1 MVVVRRDSEADLQKK
16 FFTFI
21 RRLAT
26 IDPRMGLVYSVPN
39 EGAQTER
46 RRLYCYRLG
55 MTRGISD
62 VNIDIP
68 SRDGR
73 YGYLRLEFK
82 SDTGCQSPDQRTY
95 QSLASQ
101 YGNGKYV
108 ICRTISDVLQVL
120 ADYFGDPISH
130 WQTLFWKYGPKESTK
145 KRRMPSLEEDLGEF
159 AEAERNLP
167 ICNQFLRYKKCY

>member
-1 MVVVRRDSEADLQKK
+1 MVLVRRHSEADTQKK

-46 RRLYCYRLG
+46 RRLYCYRMG

-62 VNIDIP
+62 VNVDIP

-95 QSLASQ
+95 QSLVSQ

-108 ICRTISDVLQVL
+108 ICRTISDAITAL
-120 ADYFGDPISH
+120 ADH
-130 WQTLFWKYGPKESTK
+130 
-145 KRRMPSLEEDLGEF
+145 LGESRDYWQMLQKKYSPR
-159 AEAERNLP
+159 EQKKPSPLP
-167 ICNQFLRYKKCY
+167 DDLWDAFL